1 MRQFTLLVLGALL
14 IFLAATGKLERAY
27 LAIKS

>member
-1 MRQFTLLVLGALL
+1 MRQATLLLFGALL
-14 IFLAATGKLERAY
+14 IYLAATGKLERAY